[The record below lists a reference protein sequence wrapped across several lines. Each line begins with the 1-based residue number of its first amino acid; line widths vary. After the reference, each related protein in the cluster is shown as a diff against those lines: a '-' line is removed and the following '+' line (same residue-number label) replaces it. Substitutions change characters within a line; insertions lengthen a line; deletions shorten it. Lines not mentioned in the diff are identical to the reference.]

1 MLSAN
6 GTFCLYRLQTVRGVE
21 NPSSKWSV
29 FYRIARW
36 LWVRRMGLINPIH
49 SLYLF
54 TMIVFLNGVFE
65 RMSPAVVWMNVKD
78 TGYEVNI
85 SLNTFAS
92 IQHMKEGRLYTHLQI
107 KEDAHTLFGFVEKS
121 EREIFKML
129 LSVSGIG
136 ASIAR
141 TMLSSLDP
149 KQITNAIAS
158 GDVITVQ
165 SIKGIGSKT
174 AQRVI
179 LDLKDKVL
187 KLYDLDEVSMFQN
200 NTNRDEALS
209 ALEVLGFVRKASEKL
224 VEKIIKESPDSSVEY
239 IIKQALKNL

>member
-1 MLSAN
+1 M
-6 GTFCLYRLQTVRGVE
+6 
-21 NPSSKWSV
+21 
-29 FYRIARW
+29 IAYIQGK
-36 LWVRRMGLINPIH
+36 LAEKTPTEVVIDC
-49 SLYLF
+49 
-54 TMIVFLNGVFE
+54 NGV
-65 RMSPAVVWMNVKD
+65 
-78 TGYEVNI
+78 GYHINI
-85 SLNTFAS
+85 SLHTYSLLPNTDFV
-92 IQHMKEGRLYTHLQI
+92 KLFTHLQI
-107 KEDAHTLFGFVEKS
+107 KEDSHTLFGFVEKS

-141 TMLSSLDP
+141 TMLSSLEP
-149 KQITNAIAS
+149 KQIIQALAPA
-158 GDVITVQ
+158 DVGTIQ

-174 AQRVI
+174 AQRAI

-209 ALEVLGFVRKASEKL
+209 ALEVLGFVRKSSEK
-224 VEKIIKESPDSSVEY
+224 VVDKIVKEDQTASVET

>member
-1 MLSAN
+1 M
-6 GTFCLYRLQTVRGVE
+6 
-21 NPSSKWSV
+21 
-29 FYRIARW
+29 IAHIQGK
-36 LWVRRMGLINPIH
+36 LAEKTPTEVVIDC
-49 SLYLF
+49 
-54 TMIVFLNGVFE
+54 NGV
-65 RMSPAVVWMNVKD
+65 
-78 TGYEVNI
+78 GYHINI
-85 SLNTFAS
+85 SLHTFSLLPNTDF
-92 IQHMKEGRLYTHLQI
+92 IKLFTYLQI
-107 KEDAHTLFGFVEKS
+107 KEDSHTLFGFVEKS

-141 TMLSSLDP
+141 TMLSSLEP
-149 KQITNAIAS
+149 KQIIQAIAVA
-158 GDVITVQ
+158 DVVTIQ

-179 LDLKDKVL
+179 LDLKEKVL

-209 ALEVLGFVRKASEKL
+209 ALEVLGFVRKSSERI
-224 VEKIIKESPDSSVEY
+224 VDKIVKEDPTASVES